1 MKYLRWLYNA
11 FRPLRGALAVMMSCH
26 VLLAFCS
33 ITFIYASKKAVDVA
47 VAMFRGTAQA
57 GGLFVWWAVMVS
69 VVLLRISL
77 NALRS
82 YFQTRTD
89 IRMRNR
95 LRSRLFNILLHSQA
109 DGNVRYHT
117 GDILNRIQEDVRV
130 VSNVCAV
137 SLPGIFGTALQ
148 FVAAMTFLMIL
159 QPRLG
164 LIVMF
169 VGPIGLVVGKY
180 VTGRIRGLTLDIRRN
195 DSQLQS
201 HLQESLQHVTLL
213 QTLEYAEASSE
224 SLTGLQSDLY
234 TNEIRRVKFSILSR
248 LVISVAFQAAHLTA
262 FLWGV
267 SGIAHGSVTYGMMT
281 AFLQL
286 VGQIQRPLVDL
297 SSQLPAVVHAAASID
312 RLMEIEAMPQED
324 IDEPVLLAGTAGI
337 LFENVT
343 FAFPDSERNILDRF
357 THDFTPGSRTAV
369 VGPTGI
375 GKSTMVRLLLSLLR
389 PQEGSIM
396 IYGDTDKC
404 APLPV
409 SPATRANLVYVPQGN
424 SLFSGTIRDNL
435 LMGDPE
441 ADEARMWEALHT
453 AAADFVAELPL
464 GLDSP
469 CFESGGGLSEGQA
482 QRIAIARSL
491 LRPGTVLLLD
501 EFSSALDAQ
510 TETLL
515 MDRLTSRHPDHTM
528 IFITHRD
535 KIIDYCTDVIRF

>member
-11 FRPLRGALAVMMSCH
+11 FRPLRGSLAVMMSCH

-57 GGLFVWWAVMVS
+57 GGLFVWGAVMVS

-201 HLQESLQHVTLL
+201 HLQESMQHVTLL
-213 QTLEYAEASSE
+213 QTLEYAE
-224 SLTGLQSDLY
+224 T
-234 TNEIRRVKFSILSR
+234 
-248 LVISVAFQAAHLTA
+248 
-262 FLWGV
+262 
-267 SGIAHGSVTYGMMT
+267 
-281 AFLQL
+281 
-286 VGQIQRPLVDL
+286 
-297 SSQLPAVVHAAASID
+297 
-312 RLMEIEAMPQED
+312 
-324 IDEPVLLAGTAGI
+324 
-337 LFENVT
+337 
-343 FAFPDSERNILDRF
+343 
-357 THDFTPGSRTAV
+357 
-369 VGPTGI
+369 
-375 GKSTMVRLLLSLLR
+375 
-389 PQEGSIM
+389 
-396 IYGDTDKC
+396 
-404 APLPV
+404 
-409 SPATRANLVYVPQGN
+409 
-424 SLFSGTIRDNL
+424 
-435 LMGDPE
+435 
-441 ADEARMWEALHT
+441 
-453 AAADFVAELPL
+453 
-464 GLDSP
+464 
-469 CFESGGGLSEGQA
+469 
-482 QRIAIARSL
+482 
-491 LRPGTVLLLD
+491 
-501 EFSSALDAQ
+501 
-510 TETLL
+510 
-515 MDRLTSRHPDHTM
+515 
-528 IFITHRD
+528 
-535 KIIDYCTDVIRF
+535 